1 MRISYDTTTL
11 TTDSFRRQNKKWY
24 LQEYQSWI
32 KTATCNS
39 SSTWFRLVTCAHAII
54 FTLSYSLPLSLSH
67 SLDLTSIFPLWNFY
81 QNLNWTRTCHLINCS
96 SLSCFKKMENYII
109 RIFSSVNVES
119 LLGFDLNL
127 NPPISVQINSIYIV
141 AEYIHNASIIKIE
154 Q

>member
-1 MRISYDTTTL
+1 MIPTRIPILNKNSHL
-11 TTDSFRRQNKKWY
+11 QQQQHLISF
-24 LQEYQSWI
+24 SDMC
-32 KTATCNS
+32 TCHN
-39 SSTWFRLVTCAHAII
+39 